1 MWGTDL
7 EVIELISIYNKG
19 SWFLL
24 ILDEFDCKPKKK
36 HRRITV
42 VNFLTNKSIKSW
54 LKDHDMKIYST
65 HVVASLKNKIY
76 KYVTSISRNVYI
88 DK

>member
-36 HRRITV
+36 NIGG
-42 VNFLTNKSIKSW
+42 
-54 LKDHDMKIYST
+54 
-65 HVVASLKNKIY
+65 
-76 KYVTSISRNVYI
+76 
-88 DK
+88 